1 MDPITFKSLIEIEG
15 KHFILETASLTGGTK
30 YSYFIQLDGRII
42 SQKESDFPEGLNNDG
57 MKQYLQNGHKARAV
71 ELESIFRLNK
81 KIDEKA
87 TPDTCW
93 KMGVI
98 FLSNG
103 FYEDAKNRFLKA
115 MELDSVHLQ
124 ASKCYGITL
133 MLLGDLEASIAA
145 LNHAKDL
152 GPSFADIYYHLGNAY
167 LFSKDLDQA
176 VQCYLQALQIN
187 PRYADARLRLGTA
200 CIGYLLQT
208 GTGLNDAKTQEL
220 AERARKEAETAA
232 SLNPKV
238 RNRSFILAVD
248 YLKSKKYQQAYQSFL
263 DVRPKYVPRT
273 GDEIVFYFNL
283 TLLYGNEGI
292 DLQMTEQYVEKL
304 AKVIEEYPQYADLHH
319 HLGVAFLIKCRFD
332 VTRSLKEFQK
342 ALEINPQYKKAIVH
356 SADTDDLNKKVLSV
370 LKKIIISTV
379 NN

>member
-71 ELESIFRLNK
+71 ELESIFRLNR

-133 MLLGDLEASIAA
+133 MLLGDLAGSIAA

-208 GTGLNDAKTQEL
+208 GSGLNDAKTLEL

-248 YLKSKKYQQAYQSFL
+248 YLKSKK
-263 DVRPKYVPRT
+263 
-273 GDEIVFYFNL
+273 
-283 TLLYGNEGI
+283 
-292 DLQMTEQYVEKL
+292 
-304 AKVIEEYPQYADLHH
+304 
-319 HLGVAFLIKCRFD
+319 
-332 VTRSLKEFQK
+332 
-342 ALEINPQYKKAIVH
+342 
-356 SADTDDLNKKVLSV
+356 
-370 LKKIIISTV
+370 
-379 NN
+379 

>member
-1 MDPITFKSLIEIEG
+1 
-15 KHFILETASLTGGTK
+15 
-30 YSYFIQLDGRII
+30 
-42 SQKESDFPEGLNNDG
+42 
-57 MKQYLQNGHKARAV
+57 
-71 ELESIFRLNK
+71 
-81 KIDEKA
+81 
-87 TPDTCW
+87 
-93 KMGVI
+93 MGVI

-103 FYEDAKNRFLKA
+103 FFEDAKNRFLKA
-115 MELDSVHLQ
+115 MELDSTHLQ

-133 MLLGDLEASIAA
+133 MLLGDLEGAIAA
-145 LNHAKDL
+145 LNRAKDI
-152 GPSFADIYYHLGNAY
+152 GPSFADIYYHLGNSY
-167 LFSKDLDQA
+167 LFNKDLDQS

-200 CIGYLLQT
+200 CVGYLLQS
-208 GTGLNDAKTQEL
+208 GSQLNDAKSQEL

-238 RNRSFILAVD
+238 RNRSFILAID
-248 YLKSKKYQQAYQSFL
+248 YLKSKKYQQAYQAFL

-292 DLQMTEQYVEKL
+292 DLLMTEQYVEKL
-304 AKVIEEYPQYADLHH
+304 GKVIEEYPQYADLHH
-319 HLGVAFLIKCRFD
+319 HLGVAFLIKSRFD

-356 SADTDDLNKKVLSV
+356 SADVEDLNKRVLAV
-370 LKKIIISTV
+370 LKKTIISAV

>member
-1 MDPITFKSLIEIEG
+1 
-15 KHFILETASLTGGTK
+15 
-30 YSYFIQLDGRII
+30 
-42 SQKESDFPEGLNNDG
+42 
-57 MKQYLQNGHKARAV
+57 
-71 ELESIFRLNK
+71 
-81 KIDEKA
+81 
-87 TPDTCW
+87 
-93 KMGVI
+93 
-98 FLSNG
+98 
-103 FYEDAKNRFLKA
+103 
-115 MELDSVHLQ
+115 
-124 ASKCYGITL
+124 
-133 MLLGDLEASIAA
+133 
-145 LNHAKDL
+145 
-152 GPSFADIYYHLGNAY
+152 
-167 LFSKDLDQA
+167 
-176 VQCYLQALQIN
+176 
-187 PRYADARLRLGTA
+187 
-200 CIGYLLQT
+200 
-208 GTGLNDAKTQEL
+208 L

-304 AKVIEEYPQYADLHH
+304 GKVIEEYPQYADLHH

>member
-42 SQKESDFPEGLNNDG
+42 SQKESDFPDGLNNDG

>member
-1 MDPITFKSLIEIEG
+1 MEPVTFKSLIEIEG
-15 KHFILETASLTGGTK
+15 KHFILETSSMPGGTK
-30 YSYFIQLDGRII
+30 YSYYIQLDGRII
-42 SQKESDFPEGLNNDG
+42 SQKESDFPDGLNDEG
-57 MKQYLQNGHKARAV
+57 AKQYLQNGHKARAV
-71 ELESIFRLNK
+71 ELESIFRLNR

-124 ASKCYGITL
+124 SSKCYGITL
-133 MLLGDLEASIAA
+133 MLLNDLEGAIAA

-167 LFSKDLDQA
+167 LFNKDLDQA

-200 CIGYLLQT
+200 CIGYLLQP
-208 GTGLNDAKTQEL
+208 GSGLNDAKTQEL
-220 AERARKEAETAA
+220 ADRARKEAETAA

-248 YLKSKKYQQAYQSFL
+248 YLKSKKFQQAFQSFL

-304 AKVIEEYPQYADLHH
+304 TKVIEEYPQYADLHH

-332 VTRSLKEFQK
+332 VTRSLKELQK
-342 ALEINPQYKKAIVH
+342 ALEINPQYKKAMVH
-356 SADTDDLNKKVLSV
+356 SADVDDLNKKVLSV

-379 NN
+379 NS

>member
-42 SQKESDFPEGLNNDG
+42 SQKESDFPEGLNNEG

-71 ELESIFRLNK
+71 ELESIFRLNR

-133 MLLGDLEASIAA
+133 MLLGDLEGSIAA

-167 LFSKDLDQA
+167 LFNKDLDQA

-200 CIGYLLQT
+200 CIGYLIQT
-208 GTGLNDAKTQEL
+208 GSGLNDAKTTEL

>member
-30 YSYFIQLDGRII
+30 YSYFIKLDGRII

-71 ELESIFRLNK
+71 ELESIFRLNR

-133 MLLGDLEASIAA
+133 MLLGDLAGSIAA

-208 GTGLNDAKTQEL
+208 GSGLNDAKTLEL

-304 AKVIEEYPQYADLHH
+304 GKVIEEYPQYADLHH

-356 SADTDDLNKKVLSV
+356 SADTDDLNNKVLSV

>member
-1 MDPITFKSLIEIEG
+1 MEPITFKSLIEIEG
-15 KHFILETASLTGGTK
+15 KHFILETSSMPGRPR
-30 YSYFIQLDGRII
+30 YSYYIQLDGRII
-42 SQKESDFPEGLNNDG
+42 SQKELDFPEGLSDEG
-57 MKQYLQNGHKARAV
+57 MKHHLQNGHKARAV
-71 ELESIFRLNK
+71 ELESIFRLNR

-124 ASKCYGITL
+124 SAKCYGITL
-133 MLLGDLEASIAA
+133 MLLSDLEGAIAA
-145 LNHAKDL
+145 LNRAKDI

-167 LFSKDLDQA
+167 LFNKDLDQA
-176 VQCYLQALQIN
+176 TQCYLQALQIN

-200 CIGYLLQT
+200 CVGYLLQS
-208 GTGLNDAKTQEL
+208 GSALNDAKTQEL

-248 YLKSKKYQQAYQSFL
+248 YLKTKKYQQAYQSFL
-263 DVRPKYVPRT
+263 EVRPKYVPRT

-283 TLLYGNEGI
+283 TLLYGSEGI

-304 AKVIEEYPQYADLHH
+304 GKVIEEYPQYADLHH

-356 SADTDDLNKKVLSV
+356 SADVDDLNKKVLVV
-370 LKKIIISTV
+370 LKKTIISAV

>member
-1 MDPITFKSLIEIEG
+1 MEPITFKSLIGIEG
-15 KHFILETASLTGGTK
+15 KHFILETSSLPGRPR
-30 YSYFIQLDGRII
+30 YSYYIQLDGRII
-42 SQKESDFPEGLNNDG
+42 SQKESDFPEGLSDEG
-57 MKQYLQNGHKARAV
+57 MKHYLQSGHKARAV
-71 ELESIFRLNK
+71 ELESIFRLNR

-115 MELDSVHLQ
+115 LELDAVHLQ
-124 ASKCYGITL
+124 SAKCYGITL
-133 MLLGDLEASIAA
+133 MLLSDLEGAIAA
-145 LNHAKDL
+145 LNRAKEI

-167 LFSKDLDQA
+167 LFNKDLDQA
-176 VQCYLQALQIN
+176 TQCYLQALQIN

-200 CIGYLLQT
+200 CVGYLLQSGST
-208 GTGLNDAKTQEL
+208 LNDVKTQEL
-220 AERARKEAETAA
+220 VERARKEAETAA

-248 YLKSKKYQQAYQSFL
+248 YLKTKKYQQAYQSFL
-263 DVRPKYVPRT
+263 EVRPKYVPRT

-283 TLLYGNEGI
+283 TLLYGSEGI

-304 AKVIEEYPQYADLHH
+304 GKVIEEYPQYADLHH

-356 SADTDDLNKKVLSV
+356 SADVEELNKKVLVV
-370 LKKIIISTV
+370 LKKTIISAV